1 MRAIYPDQVTRM
13 NAHVVVFAESQIL
26 RRASLLELRNARRL
40 LLRQGKTQAA
50 QVMWNEITRRIGHA
64 SS

>member
-13 NAHVVVFAESQIL
+13 NAHVVVFAEFQIL
-26 RRASLLELRNARRL
+26 RSASLLELRNARRL